1 MQLQTIFNLAVI
13 IYFILSS
20 AHLIWQFT
28 NLPIELDKVRTQI
41 LIALLVNIILLSLGL
56 FLMIF

>member
-28 NLPIELDKVRTQI
+28 NLPTELDKIRTQI
-41 LIALLVNIILLSLGL
+41 LIALLVNLILLSLGL
-56 FLMIF
+56 FLVIF